1 MLVKENARSED
12 KGSRTRAG
20 SPTVCMGAMPEADSY
35 PVMNPSTHSRPCNA
49 KLKVKQNQVMIL
61 HQSVSDQVLLYVQ
74 LVSNVKKLQFR
85 RQRIYRTIILE
96 CN

>member
-1 MLVKENARSED
+1 MLVKANARSED

-61 HQSVSDQVLLYVQ
+61 QQSECQIKFYCM
-74 LVSNVKKLQFR
+74 SNLCQMLR
-85 RQRIYRTIILE
+85 SYSLE
-96 CN
+96 DSVYIEQ